1 MRQTV
6 FLSLL
11 WIVAVSVVP
20 LPAQQRDDALEV
32 NVEDMQA
39 TPAGISIT
47 LKASRSD
54 DQLHMMIGYTEG
66 EAIARA
72 LSHRTSQRPMTHDL
86 IKAILGQTGWH
97 VQKVVIRGISGGA
110 YLADLVLE
118 KNGQTEVID
127 SRPSDAMAIAVR
139 SDAKIFVMPE
149 VFEME
154 RNLEPQ
160 DPQEPSIPSREGD
173 IHL

>member
-1 MRQTV
+1 M
-6 FLSLL
+6 
-11 WIVAVSVVP
+11 
-20 LPAQQRDDALEV
+20 
-32 NVEDMQA
+32 
-39 TPAGISIT
+39 
-47 LKASRSD
+47 
-54 DQLHMMIGYTEG
+54 
-66 EAIARA
+66 
-72 LSHRTSQRPMTHDL
+72 
-86 IKAILGQTGWH
+86 
-97 VQKVVIRGISGGA
+97 
-110 YLADLVLE
+110 E
-118 KNGQTEVID
+118 KNGKTEVID